1 MADIYKEI
9 KEIQDKGEEGVVASV
24 VARKGS
30 APMSAD
36 AKMVVY
42 KDGSMKGTVGGGCL
56 EADVWAEAKRV
67 LRKGGASKMSFN
79 LTEAE
84 AGESGHICGGIV
96 DVLVEPLSNYSAD
109 ILSEV
114 VRIRAEGGRAVLAS
128 VVSRSDGKTP
138 GPEDRMLIYRD
149 GKKLGSIEGLEAEV
163 TEQAFEV
170 LNNEKPENVTFTI
183 PGTGVK
189 AEVFLEPIVTRPT
202 VYLFGGGHV
211 SKHIAKVADVAGFR
225 LVIVE
230 DREQYANWE
239 RFPEAEGFIVTDDF
253 EHLENVMPE
262 IEETDMTIIVTR
274 GHQYDQ
280 DILAWAW
287 DKPFRYLGMIGSRT
301 KILATYRHLEQE
313 MGVPRDE
320 FIKRVRAP
328 MGLEIGSDS
337 PGEIAVA
344 IVGELIQVR
353 RQGLIRDP
361 SLAGQPKHAALMK
374 LVKDVKGKSPEEV
387 GVA

>member
-9 KEIQDKGEEGVVASV
+9 KEIRDKGEEGVVASV

-96 DVLVEPLSNYSAD
+96 DVLVEPLSNYAAD

-128 VVSRSDGKTP
+128 VVSRSDGKVS
-138 GPEDRMLIYRD
+138 GPEDRMLVYKD
-149 GKKLGSIEGLEAEV
+149 GKKLGTIEGLEAEV
-163 TEQAFEV
+163 VQQAFEV
-170 LNNEKPENVTFTI
+170 LNNEKPENKTFAI
-183 PGTGVK
+183 PNTDVK
-189 AEVFLEPIVTRPT
+189 VEVFLEPIVTRPT

-211 SKHIAKVADVAGFR
+211 SKHIAKVADVAGLR

-239 RFPEAEGFIVTDDF
+239 RFPEAEGFILTEDF
-253 EHLENVMPE
+253 VHLENVMPE

-313 MGVPRDE
+313 MGVPREE

-328 MGLEIGSDS
+328 MGLEIGADS

-344 IVGELIQVR
+344 IVAELIQVR

-361 SLAGQPKHAALMK
+361 SLAGQPKNAALMK
-374 LVKDVKGKSPEEV
+374 LAKDGKGKGQEEV
-387 GVA
+387 RVA

>member
-9 KEIQDKGEEGVVASV
+9 QETQGKGEGGAIASV

-36 AKMVVY
+36 AKMIVY

-67 LRKGGASKMSFN
+67 LRKGGATKMSFD

-96 DVLVEPLSNYSAD
+96 DVLIEPLSNYSTE

-114 VRIRAEGGRAVLAS
+114 VRIRAEGGRAVLATA
-128 VVSRSDGKTP
+128 VFRTDQKP
-138 GPEDRMLIYRD
+138 LGPEDRMLVYKD
-149 GKKLGSIEGLEAEV
+149 GSTLGSLQGIEKEIIELAG
-163 TEQAFEV
+163 EV
-170 LNNEKPENVTFTI
+170 LSDEKPANRYFPI
-183 PGTGVK
+183 PKSDVQI
-189 AEVFLEPIVTRPT
+189 EIFLEPIVTRPT
-202 VYLFGGGHV
+202 VYIFGGGHV
-211 SKHIAKVADVAGFR
+211 SKHIAKVADVAG
-225 LVIVE
+225 LHVVIVE
-230 DREQYANWE
+230 DRESYANQE
-239 RFPEAEGFIVTDDF
+239 RFPEVEDFIVHDDF
-253 EHLENVMPE
+253 ENLGSVMPE

-274 GHQYDQ
+274 GHQYDK

-301 KILATYRHLEQE
+301 KILATYRTLEQE

-328 MGLEIGSDS
+328 MGLNIGADV

-344 IVGELIQVR
+344 IVAELVQVR
-353 RQGLIRDP
+353 RQSLIKEQE
-361 SLAGQPKHAALMK
+361 LAGQSLSHSLLKH
-374 LVKDVKGKSPEEV
+374 VKKDPELT
-387 GVA
+387 VA

>member
-9 KEIQDKGEEGVVASV
+9 KEIQEKGEGGVVASV

-96 DVLVEPLSNYSAD
+96 DVLVEPLSNYAAD

-128 VVSRSDGKTP
+128 VVSRSDGKTLGP
-138 GPEDRMLIYRD
+138 GDRMLVYKD
-149 GKKLGSIEGLEAEV
+149 GKKLGTIEGLETEV
-163 TEQAFEV
+163 VEQAFEV
-170 LNNEKPENVTFTI
+170 LNNEKPENKTFTI
-183 PGTGVK
+183 PETDVK
-189 AEVFLEPIVTRPT
+189 VEVFLEPIVTRPT
-202 VYLFGGGHV
+202 VYIFGGGHV
-211 SKHIAKVADVAGFR
+211 SKHIAKVADVAGLR

-230 DREQYANWE
+230 DREQYANRE
-239 RFPEAEGFIVTDDF
+239 RFPEAEDFIVTDDF
-253 EHLENVMPE
+253 EHLEGVMPE
-262 IEETDMTIIVTR
+262 IEDTDMTIIVTR

-301 KILATYRHLEQE
+301 KILATYRHLKQE
-313 MGVPRDE
+313 MGVSRDE

-328 MGLEIGSDS
+328 MGLEIGADS

-344 IVGELIQVR
+344 IVAELIQVR

-361 SLAGQPKHAALMK
+361 SLAGQPKHAALLK
-374 LVKDVKGKSPEEV
+374 LANGGKGKSQEEV